1 MAPWTGQTGKPAVEA
16 VVEEAKAALE
26 EAKAAADG
34 EAAPGEALRTN
45 GPNPTSSR
53 WSGNA

>member
-1 MAPWTGQTGKPAVEA
+1 MAPWTGQTGKPAVETA
-16 VVEEAKAALE
+16 VEEAKAALE

-45 GPNPTSSR
+45 GLKRTSGR
-53 WSGNA
+53 GFGNA